1 MTTPTP
7 PFAALDDIL
16 ARTRH
21 LLLDFD
27 GVVCRLYATHPPS
40 LAADRLRALL
50 SAHGVPIPEAITAT
64 ADPLAV
70 LSFAGTIS
78 RELAEQ
84 ADAELTDCE
93 LGAVPT
99 AQPVGYVHDVIAS
112 ARESG
117 RTVTVISTCSARA
130 VNAYLERTNLADLAG
145 LGVARTPYD
154 PASTSVPS
162 LIGRSTGLLDTDT
175 SACAVVASSAD
186 VLDAAL
192 KTGAAVIAYA
202 SPPAT
207 RSRAH
212 AHAHAGAI
220 VTSLAD
226 LALRLRA
233 RPLRN

>member
-7 PFAALDDIL
+7 PFVSLDDVL

-27 GVVCRLYATHPPS
+27 GVVCRLYAAHPWP
-40 LAADRLRALL
+40 LAADRLRAVL
-50 SAHGVPIPEAITAT
+50 SEHGLPLPETITVT
-64 ADPLAV
+64 TDPLAV
-70 LSFAGTIS
+70 LSFAATIS

-99 AQPVGYVHDVIAS
+99 AEPIGYVHDVIAS

-130 VNAYLERTNLADLAG
+130 VNAYLERTSLADLAG

-154 PASTSVPS
+154 PASTSLPS
-162 LIGRSTGLLDTDT
+162 LIGRATGLLDTDA
-175 SACAVVASSAD
+175 SACAVVATSAD
-186 VLDAAL
+186 VLDAAR
-192 KTGAAVIAYA
+192 KIGAAVIVY
-202 SPPAT
+202 
-207 RSRAH
+207 
-212 AHAHAGAI
+212 AGAPAAPDHAAI
-220 VTSLAD
+220 GAVVTSLAD